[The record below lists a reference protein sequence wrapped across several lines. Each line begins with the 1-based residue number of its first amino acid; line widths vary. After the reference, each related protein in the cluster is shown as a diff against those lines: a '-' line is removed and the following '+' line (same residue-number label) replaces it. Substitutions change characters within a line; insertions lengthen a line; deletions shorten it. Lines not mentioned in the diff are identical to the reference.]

1 VTKAGSNEGELVERV
16 FSQATYVILLADEQ
30 LMEGKPGR
38 FNLIDARSHR
48 LGRVCRSTF
57 GAELLASEEGLDAG
71 HFCRGAF
78 AEMLGYP
85 MEKPFA
91 EQSMDLIPLQMVTD
105 AKDNYDKCNSD
116 TPTYGSQ
123 KSLAFTI
130 AWIRS
135 MLRRDSTMMKWTATD
150 NMFVDGGTKLMKLD
164 HMARILQS
172 NEWCV
177 TFSPGFVKQTVKK
190 PTKTAS
196 SR

>member
-1 VTKAGSNEGELVERV
+1 MS
-16 FSQATYVILLADEQ
+16 
-30 LMEGKPGR
+30 GKPGR
-38 FNLIDARSHR
+38 FNLFDSRSHR

-85 MEKPFA
+85 MDKPFA
-91 EQSMDLIPLQMVTD
+91 EQSVDLIPLQMVD
-105 AKDNYDKCNSD
+105 AKDNYDKCNND

-130 AWIRS
+130 IIAWIRS
-135 MLRRDSTMMKWTATD
+135 MLRKDSTEMKWTATD

-164 HMARILQS
+164 DMARILQS
-172 NEWCV
+172 NEWGV
-177 TFSPGFVKQTVKK
+177 TFSPSFVKQQTVKK
-190 PTKTAS
+190 PTKPANV
-196 SR
+196 